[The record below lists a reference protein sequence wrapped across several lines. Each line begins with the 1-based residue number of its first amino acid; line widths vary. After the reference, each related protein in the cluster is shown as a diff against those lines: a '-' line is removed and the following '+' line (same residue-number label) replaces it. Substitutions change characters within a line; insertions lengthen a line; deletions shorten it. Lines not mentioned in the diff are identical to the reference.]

1 MRALGIVL
9 IVAGVIMMIITGV
22 NFVSEEKIVDI
33 GAVEISKEHN
43 NPISWSP
50 IVGTILLVAG
60 VVVVMTGSD
69 RRTTI

>member
-22 NFVSEEKIVDI
+22 NFVSEEKIVDL
-33 GAVEISKEHN
+33 GQVEISKQEN
-43 NPISWSP
+43 NPVSWSP

-60 VVVVMTGSD
+60 VIVVMTGSD
-69 RRTTI
+69 KRTTV